1 MLTWSSIFAI
11 VGCAIALVCTR
22 FGLFKPLFVSLLA
35 MAAIVMMLSG
45 GITDLSILVSLFS
58 FMTLWTFVDVYQS
71 AMMAHMDRGGSLV
84 ALMPSVQ
91 GFGQFV
97 GPNVAASVLGAGMG
111 YGAMFMVSG
120 SMALVALVLYGVV
133 FGYMHTRRR
142 VLAEAG

>member
-1 MLTWSSIFAI
+1 
-11 VGCAIALVCTR
+11 
-22 FGLFKPLFVSLLA
+22 LFKPLFVSLFA
-35 MAAIVMMLSG
+35 MAGIVMMLSG
-45 GITDLSILVSLFS
+45 GITDLNILVSLFS

-111 YGAMFMVSG
+111 YGAVFMVSG
-120 SMALVALVLYGVV
+120 SMALVALALYGGVS
-133 FGYMHTRRR
+133 FYMHTRRP
-142 VLAEAG
+142 VLAGVEAS